1 MLGVGDIIIR
11 VKHVRVI
18 FRLLNWKLDVE
29 NYWVLENKNNVKFVV
44 F

>member
-18 FRLLNWKLDVE
+18 FRLMNWKLDVK
-29 NYWVLENKNNVKFVV
+29 NYWVLENKINVEFVV